1 MHPVYVYIK
10 KELSPF
16 YAEEEASAMAKWIS
30 SDILHLSTLELY
42 TGKDMNFSTKEWAE
56 LEDILRRLKQREPL
70 QYILQE
76 ASFCGRSF
84 HVEQG
89 VLIPR
94 PETEELV
101 RWVTGNTCSGM
112 HVLDIGT
119 GSGCIAVSIAHLCP
133 QAVVCAIDIAQ
144 DTLETAQEN
153 ALINQTDVTFM
164 ARDILHYDNYKW
176 NSFDII
182 VSNPPYIRECEKKEM
197 HKNVLEYEP
206 ARALF
211 VNDTDPLL
219 FYRTIAEFGQ
229 HHLKPGG
236 LLFFE
241 INEAFGKETVDLL
254 AQKGYKNIE
263 LRKDFFEKERM
274 IKASK

>member
-1 MHPVYVYIK
+1 MHPVYVHIK

-76 ASFCGRSF
+76 ASFCGMSF

-101 RWVTGNTCSGM
+101 EW
-112 HVLDIGT
+112 
-119 GSGCIAVSIAHLCP
+119 
-133 QAVVCAIDIAQ
+133 
-144 DTLETAQEN
+144 
-153 ALINQTDVTFM
+153 
-164 ARDILHYDNYKW
+164 
-176 NSFDII
+176 I
-182 VSNPPYIRECEKKEM
+182 VSDYREAGGAYSGYWHRKRL
-197 HKNVLEYEP
+197 HSRIAGAAV
-206 ARALF
+206 AGSAGFF
-211 VNDTDPLL
+211 V
-219 FYRTIAEFGQ
+219 RCVG
-229 HHLKPGG
+229 
-236 LLFFE
+236 
-241 INEAFGKETVDLL
+241 
-254 AQKGYKNIE
+254 
-263 LRKDFFEKERM
+263 
-274 IKASK
+274 